1 MSHASAA
8 GPVIAGVPAVFF
20 IFVATLAGVLISH
33 RRAWAIALAGLVLIA
48 GVRVGFSRFDAL
60 AHAAAEAPKLVN
72 LFGLLV
78 GFAVLADH
86 FDQSQVGAR
95 LPRVLPR
102 GVLGCFALLAFVW
115 LLSGLL
121 DNIAAAMIGAT
132 ITGRVFGRKV
142 QPGYLVAIVAAA
154 NAGGAGSVIGDTT
167 TTMIWLDG
175 VSPLRVLPAYL
186 GSAVALL
193 IFASVASIQQHR
205 HAPLGA
211 GGDDGPPPPIDGWRL
226 AIVAG
231 ALIAL
236 VATNLVTSAALGAR
250 AAHVPAMA
258 LVLWLVLAA
267 GMAVRP
273 IHWKLVGEAAGGSV
287 LLLALVSAASL
298 MPVDALPAA
307 SWRTTLVLG
316 LVSSVFD
323 NIPLTKLALD
333 QGGYDW
339 ALLAY
344 AVGVGGSML
353 WFGSSAGV
361 AVANRFPAA
370 RSTITW
376 LRHGWHVPVAFL
388 AGFFAQYAALGWKP

>member
-1 MSHASAA
+1 MADGGA
-8 GPVIAGVPAVFF
+8 GGPAIAGVPLVFIVF
-20 IFVATLAGVLISH
+20 AATLAGVLISH
-33 RRAWAIALAGLVLIA
+33 RRAWAVALAGLAVIA
-48 GVRVGFSRFDAL
+48 AVRAGFSRFDWG
-60 AHAAAEAPKLVN
+60 AHVVAEAPKLVN
-72 LFGLLV
+72 LFGLLL
-78 GFAVLADH
+78 GFAALADH
-86 FDQSQVGAR
+86 FDQSHLGAR
-95 LPRVLPR
+95 LPRILPR
-102 GVLGCFALLAFVW
+102 GWLGCFALLAFVW

-132 ITGRVFGRKV
+132 IAARVFAGKV

-186 GSAVALL
+186 GSGAALL
-193 IFASVASIQQHR
+193 TFGSVAAIQQHR
-205 HAPLGA
+205 HAPLGVD
-211 GGDDGPPPPIDGWRL
+211 GEGGPPVDGLRL
-226 AIVAG
+226 GIVAV

-236 VATNLVTSAALGAR
+236 ITTNLVASALLGPR
-250 AAHVPAMA
+250 AGHLPLMA
-258 LVLWLVLAA
+258 IVLWLVLAA
-267 GMAVRP
+267 GAAVRP
-273 IHWKLVGEAAGGSV
+273 IHWKLVGEAAGGSL

-298 MPVDALPAA
+298 MPVGALPAA
-307 SWRTTLVLG
+307 SARTAFVLG

-339 ALLAY
+339 GLFAY

-361 AVANRFPAA
+361 AVANRFGEV
-370 RSTITW
+370 RSTLTW
-376 LRHGWHVPVAFL
+376 LRRGWHVPVAFIL
-388 AGFFAQYAALGWKP
+388 GFFVQYALLGWNP